1 VRLDDALRES
11 RAYCALRTLRRWAD
25 DSVVC
30 SAVVDERVLKGLVA
44 VFVVGSVLSVLASN
58 LGAGVKFL
66 SFLLVFAVLGG
77 ATARRLGPGGE

>member
-11 RAYCALRTLRRWAD
+11 RAYRALRTLRRWAD

-77 ATARRLGPGGE
+77 ATARRLDPGGE